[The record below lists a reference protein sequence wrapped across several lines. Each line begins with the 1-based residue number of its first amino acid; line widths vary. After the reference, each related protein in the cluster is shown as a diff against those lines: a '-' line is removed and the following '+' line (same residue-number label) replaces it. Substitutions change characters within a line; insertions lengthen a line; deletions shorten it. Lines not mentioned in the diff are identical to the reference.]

1 MSKGFRFELDKK
13 GVGEL
18 LKSDATRDVTRAAAE
33 DFAARCGEG
42 YEVEDKEVKTRTGFN
57 VRAVTEEA
65 IEDNLENNT
74 LEKILH
80 SYPDK

>member
-1 MSKGFRFELDKK
+1 MSKGFRFKLDKK

-42 YEVEDKEVKTRTGFN
+42 YEVEDKVAKTRTGFN
-57 VRAVTEEA
+57 VVAATEEA
-65 IEDNLENNT
+65 VNDNLDNNT
-74 LEKILH
+74 LEKVLH